1 MQSDPFD
8 LLHVTPDAPSE
19 VISAAFRALAKL
31 YHPDRKGQ
39 LATSRMAAIN
49 AAYERLLDPGQ
60 RRELAAARR
69 AAGDAMPPAGLV
81 RMAFGKHRGERLADV
96 PSDYL
101 AWLMATMGERP
112 ELQRDARAVLAWRRR
127 APA

>member
-1 MQSDPFD
+1 MSDPFD
-8 LLHVTPDAPSE
+8 VLHVTPEAPPE
-19 VISAAFRALAKL
+19 VIAAAFRALAKL

-60 RRELAAARR
+60 RLEIAAARR
-69 AAGDAMPPAGLV
+69 RLDGDAMPAAGLV

-96 PSDYL
+96 PGDYL
-101 AWLMATMGERP
+101 AWLVATMAERP

-127 APA
+127 ASA